1 MWVRRWWLAE
11 VGPRAEPVLAW
22 RVPAG
27 GWLQA
32 ARFSGFH
39 LLESRCGLESDVCF
53 FFFFDLN
60 QLLGITIHF
69 TLFQHH
75 LC

>member
-11 VGPRAEPVLAW
+11 VGPGAEPVLAW

-39 LLESRCGLESDVCF
+39 LLESRCRLESDVCF
-53 FFFFDLN
+53 FFFL
-60 QLLGITIHF
+60 T
-69 TLFQHH
+69 
-75 LC
+75 

>member
-53 FFFFDLN
+53 FFF
-60 QLLGITIHF
+60 
-69 TLFQHH
+69 
-75 LC
+75 

>member
-11 VGPRAEPVLAW
+11 VGPGAEPVLAW

-53 FFFFDLN
+53 FFFL
-60 QLLGITIHF
+60 T
-69 TLFQHH
+69 
-75 LC
+75 